1 MQWETWR
8 QMREYSTIDNE
19 KLTYFM
25 NKIYNQWFV
34 KWRDVQ
40 LPLSREQAQQ
50 LIDES
55 VEIAEEGKDY
65 SIVTELLKVFHN
77 EFNERDKQASCE

>member
-1 MQWETWR
+1 M
-8 QMREYSTIDNE
+8 EYSTINND

-50 LIDES
+50 LVDES

-77 EFNERDKQASCE
+77 EFDERDRRANCK

>member
-1 MQWETWR
+1 M
-8 QMREYSTIDNE
+8 EYLTISND

-50 LIDES
+50 LVDES

-65 SIVTELLKVFHN
+65 SIVTELLKMFHN
-77 EFNERDKQASCE
+77 ELDERDKQASCEQ

>member
-1 MQWETWR
+1 M
-8 QMREYSTIDNE
+8 EYSTIGNE

-50 LIDES
+50 LVDES

-65 SIVTELLKVFHN
+65 SIVTELLKLFHN
-77 EFNERDKQASCE
+77 ELNERDKQANCD

>member
-1 MQWETWR
+1 M
-8 QMREYSTIDNE
+8 EYLTISND

-50 LIDES
+50 LVDES

-65 SIVTELLKVFHN
+65 SMVIELLKVFHN
-77 EFNERDKQASCE
+77 EFDERDRLANCK

>member
-1 MQWETWR
+1 M
-8 QMREYSTIDNE
+8 EYLTISND

-34 KWRDVQ
+34 KWRDVPM
-40 LPLSREQAQQ
+40 PLSREQAQQ
-50 LIDES
+50 LVDES

-65 SIVTELLKVFHN
+65 SMVIELLKVFHN
-77 EFNERDKQASCE
+77 EFDERDRLANCK

>member
-1 MQWETWR
+1 
-8 QMREYSTIDNE
+8 MREYSTIDND

-34 KWRDVQ
+34 KWRDVPM
-40 LPLSREQAQQ
+40 PLSREQAQQ
-50 LIDES
+50 LVDES

-65 SIVTELLKVFHN
+65 SMVIELLKVFHN
-77 EFNERDKQASCE
+77 EFDKRDRLANCK

>member
-1 MQWETWR
+1 M
-8 QMREYSTIDNE
+8 EYLTIDNE

-50 LIDES
+50 LVDES

-77 EFNERDKQASCE
+77 EFDERDRLANCK

>member
-1 MQWETWR
+1 M
-8 QMREYSTIDNE
+8 EYSTIDND

-40 LPLSREQAQQ
+40 LPLNREQAQQ

-55 VEIAEEGKDY
+55 VEIAEEGKEY
-65 SIVTELLKVFHN
+65 SIVTELLKLFHN
-77 EFNERDKQASCE
+77 ELNERDKQASCDQ

>member
-1 MQWETWR
+1 M
-8 QMREYSTIDNE
+8 EYLTIDNE

-34 KWRDVQ
+34 KWRDVPM
-40 LPLSREQAQQ
+40 PLSREQAQQ
-50 LIDES
+50 LVDES

-65 SIVTELLKVFHN
+65 SMVIELLKVFHN
-77 EFNERDKQASCE
+77 EFDERDRLANCK

>member
-1 MQWETWR
+1 M
-8 QMREYSTIDNE
+8 EYLTISND

-34 KWRDVQ
+34 KWRDVPM
-40 LPLSREQAQQ
+40 PLSREQAQQ

-77 EFNERDKQASCE
+77 EFDERDRLANCK

>member
-1 MQWETWR
+1 
-8 QMREYSTIDNE
+8 MREYSIIDND

-34 KWRDVQ
+34 KWRDVPM
-40 LPLSREQAQQ
+40 PLSREQAQQ
-50 LIDES
+50 LVDES

-65 SIVTELLKVFHN
+65 SMVIELLKVFHN
-77 EFNERDKQASCE
+77 EFDKRDRLANCK

>member
-1 MQWETWR
+1 M
-8 QMREYSTIDNE
+8 EYLTISND

-77 EFNERDKQASCE
+77 EFDERDRRANCK

>member
-1 MQWETWR
+1 
-8 QMREYSTIDNE
+8 MREYSIIDND

-34 KWRDVQ
+34 KWRDVPM
-40 LPLSREQAQQ
+40 PLSREQAQQ
-50 LIDES
+50 LVDES

-65 SIVTELLKVFHN
+65 SMVIELLKVFHN
-77 EFNERDKQASCE
+77 EFDERDRLANCK

>member
-1 MQWETWR
+1 M
-8 QMREYSTIDNE
+8 EYLTIDNE
-19 KLTYFM
+19 ELTYFM

-40 LPLSREQAQQ
+40 LPLSREQAQR
-50 LIDES
+50 LVDES
-55 VEIAEEGKDY
+55 IEIAEEGKDY

-77 EFNERDKQASCE
+77 EFNERDKQTNCE

>member
-1 MQWETWR
+1 M
-8 QMREYSTIDNE
+8 EYLTIDND

-40 LPLSREQAQQ
+40 LPLSREQAQR
-50 LIDES
+50 LVDES
-55 VEIAEEGKDY
+55 IEIAEEGKDY
-65 SIVTELLKVFHN
+65 SIVIELLKVFHN
-77 EFNERDKQASCE
+77 EFDERDRLANCK

>member
-1 MQWETWR
+1 M
-8 QMREYSTIDNE
+8 EYLTIDND

-34 KWRDVQ
+34 KWRDVPM
-40 LPLSREQAQQ
+40 PLSREQAQQ
-50 LIDES
+50 LVDES

-65 SIVTELLKVFHN
+65 SMVIELLKVFHN
-77 EFNERDKQASCE
+77 EFDERDRLANCK